1 MSSVFKSITTAEG
14 YTETRKTRPT
24 SKEVENEPLDPAR
37 ARERVFQRA
46 GKLLAAKQRSVEE
59 DPAHARARVFQRAG
73 KLLAA
78 KQRSVEELRERLL
91 EGRGATQTIVTEVIE
106 RLREYG
112 YLDDA
117 RYAHSYAQLRVQQR
131 PIGRQRLERD
141 LRMKQIDK
149 TTVNAALDSV
159 FAEKPE
165 AELIDRAIEKRIRL
179 RGRPQTRA
187 EAKKLFDHLLR
198 QGFAF
203 ELVSEK
209 VRAVSKDDF
218 DDPGQ

>member
-1 MSSVFKSITTAEG
+1 
-14 YTETRKTRPT
+14 
-24 SKEVENEPLDPAR
+24 
-37 ARERVFQRA
+37 
-46 GKLLAAKQRSVEE
+46 
-59 DPAHARARVFQRAG
+59 VFQRAG

-91 EGRGATQTIVTEVIE
+91 EGRGATKTIVEEVIE

-117 RYAHSYAQLRVQQR
+117 RYAHSYATLRVQQR

-141 LRMKQIDK
+141 LWMKKIDK
-149 TTVNAALDSV
+149 TTADAALDSV

-165 AELIDRAIEKRIRL
+165 TELIDSAIEKRLRL
-179 RGRPQTRA
+179 RGRPKTRA

-203 ELVSEK
+203 ELVGEK
-209 VRAVSKDDF
+209 VRAVAKMEAD
-218 DDPGQ
+218 GE

>member
-1 MSSVFKSITTAEG
+1 MRRLRSNP
-14 YTETRKTRPT
+14 TE
-24 SKEVENEPLDPAR
+24 EPQTQDRELDPAS
-37 ARERVFQRA
+37 ARE
-46 GKLLAAKQRSVEE
+46 
-59 DPAHARARVFQRAG
+59 RVFQRAG

-91 EGRGATQTIVTEVIE
+91 EGRGATKTIVEECIE

-117 RYAHSYAQLRVQQR
+117 RFAHSYALLRVQQR

-149 TTVNAALDSV
+149 TTVAAALDSV

-165 AELIDRAIEKRIRL
+165 AELIDRAIKKRIRL

-198 QGFAF
+198 QGFGF

-209 VRAVSKDDF
+209 VRAVSKEDI

>member
-1 MSSVFKSITTAEG
+1 MSSVVKYRIIFRKSHRAKPER
-14 YTETRKTRPT
+14 TEED
-24 SKEVENEPLDPAR
+24 SAPLDPAKAR
-37 ARERVFQRA
+37 ARIFQRA
-46 GKLLAAKQRSVEE
+46 A
-59 DPAHARARVFQRAG
+59 

-91 EGRGATQTIVTEVIE
+91 TGRGATPELVETVIE

-117 RYAHSYAQLRVQQR
+117 RFAQSYASLRVQQR
-131 PIGRQRLERD
+131 PIGRQRLQRD
-141 LRMKQIDK
+141 LWQKKIDK
-149 TTVNAALDSV
+149 QTVDAALDQV
-159 FAEKPE
+159 FEETPE
-165 AELIDRAIEKRIRL
+165 DELIDRAIAKRVRL
-179 RGRPQTRA
+179 RGRPKTRE

-209 VRAVSKDDF
+209 VRALAQNRVDNLD
-218 DDPGQ
+218 

>member
-1 MSSVFKSITTAEG
+1 MRRRRSQPDEEQQRQDSII
-14 YTETRKTRPT
+14 
-24 SKEVENEPLDPAR
+24 DPAK
-37 ARERVFQRA
+37 ARE
-46 GKLLAAKQRSVEE
+46 
-59 DPAHARARVFQRAG
+59 RVFQRAG

-91 EGRGATQTIVTEVIE
+91 EGRGATKAIVEEVIE

-117 RYAHSYAQLRVQQR
+117 RFAHSYASLRVQQR

-141 LRMKQIDK
+141 LWMKKIDK
-149 TTVNAALDSV
+149 TTVDAALDSV

-165 AELIDRAIEKRIRL
+165 AELIDSAIAKRVRL
-179 RGRPQTRA
+179 RGRPTTRA

-209 VRAVSKDDF
+209 VRAVSKGDVDDT
-218 DDPGQ
+218 GQ